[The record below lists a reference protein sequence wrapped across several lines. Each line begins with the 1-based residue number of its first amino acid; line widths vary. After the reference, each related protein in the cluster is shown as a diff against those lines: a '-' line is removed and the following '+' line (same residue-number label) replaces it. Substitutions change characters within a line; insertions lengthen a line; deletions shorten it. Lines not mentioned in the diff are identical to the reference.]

1 MCQHASKAREIAR
14 GPAKPVFSPAEADFL
29 VRNRLVCSRGDV
41 SMRRRVKVMLDPQQP
56 IPNNQQPTTDGTRDE
71 DDSVS
76 MLQVVARVS
85 EACAAKLH

>member
-1 MCQHASKAREIAR
+1 MCQHAASKAREIAR
-14 GPAKPVFSPAEADFL
+14 VGPRNPFFL
-29 VRNRLVCSRGDV
+29 PPGGLLLALNRLVCSRGDE

-56 IPNNQQPTTDGTRDE
+56 IPNNQQPTTDGTRD
-71 DDSVS
+71 DSVN